1 MFILLSADFS
11 IQLAGFT
18 KKRTFM
24 TIATQGVFQRD
35 SKTDPLDT
43 PMNSTKP
50 ASPPI
55 YIVDDDHDVLKMM
68 HLVLSRAGY
77 AATCFSHPV
86 SFLNSLPESR
96 AGIVITDQ
104 NMPVI
109 DGLEL
114 QRELFQYDKT
124 FQLIV
129 ISGYPNTSVAVEAMR
144 TGAVTVLDKPCPRET
159 LLKAVEDAQDE
170 FHKKQLSNVGLP
182 NPLPRG
188 QSYLD
193 RLTPRE
199 SEVVELVYQGC
210 TNKAIGIQLEI
221 AMKTV
226 EKHRKSVM
234 EKLEVSSLASLIR
247 LIERENR

>member
-1 MFILLSADFS
+1 MAMASPRISNNDLKTNSSHITANLQHPDF
-11 IQLAGFT
+11 
-18 KKRTFM
+18 
-24 TIATQGVFQRD
+24 
-35 SKTDPLDT
+35 
-43 PMNSTKP
+43 
-50 ASPPI
+50 PPI
-55 YIVDDDHDVLKMM
+55 YVVDDDPDVLKMM
-68 HLVLSRAGY
+68 DLVLSRAGY
-77 AATCFSHPV
+77 NASCFSHPV
-86 SFLNSLPESR
+86 SFLNSLPELR

-104 NMPVI
+104 HMPVV

-114 QRELFQYDKT
+114 QRELFQYDET

-144 TGAVTVLDKPCPRET
+144 TGAVTVLDKPCPREV
-159 LLKAVEDAQDE
+159 LLKAVEDAGHE

-199 SEVVELVYQGC
+199 SEVVELVYQGK

-247 LIERENR
+247 LLERENR

>member
-1 MFILLSADFS
+1 
-11 IQLAGFT
+11 
-18 KKRTFM
+18 M
-24 TIATQGVFQRD
+24 TIGAQGILHRD
-35 SKTDPLDT
+35 PKTSLADT
-43 PMNSTKP
+43 SMNPEQS
-50 ASPPI
+50 AFPPI
-55 YIVDDDHDVLKMM
+55 YVVDDDPDVLKIMQ
-68 HLVLSRAGY
+68 LVLSRAGY
-77 AATCFSHPV
+77 IASCFSHPV
-86 SFLNSLPESR
+86 SFLNSLSELR

-104 NMPVI
+104 NMPVV

-114 QRELFQYDKT
+114 QRELFQYDET

-129 ISGYPNTSVAVEAMR
+129 ISGYPNTSVAVQAMR
-144 TGAVTVLDKPCPRET
+144 TGAVTVLDKPCPREV
-159 LLKAVEDAQDE
+159 LLKAVEDAGVE

-182 NPLPRG
+182 SPLPRG
-188 QSYLD
+188 QGYLD

-199 SEVVELVYQGC
+199 HEVVELVYQGK

-247 LIERENR
+247 LLERENR

>member
-1 MFILLSADFS
+1 
-11 IQLAGFT
+11 
-18 KKRTFM
+18 
-24 TIATQGVFQRD
+24 
-35 SKTDPLDT
+35 
-43 PMNSTKP
+43 
-50 ASPPI
+50 
-55 YIVDDDHDVLKMM
+55 
-68 HLVLSRAGY
+68 
-77 AATCFSHPV
+77 
-86 SFLNSLPESR
+86 
-96 AGIVITDQ
+96 
-104 NMPVI
+104 
-109 DGLEL
+109 
-114 QRELFQYDKT
+114 
-124 FQLIV
+124 
-129 ISGYPNTSVAVEAMR
+129 MR

>member
-1 MFILLSADFS
+1 MAVSSLGISH
-11 IQLAGFT
+11 
-18 KKRTFM
+18 
-24 TIATQGVFQRD
+24 RD
-35 SKTDPLDT
+35 PEVDSSVIETNPEQ
-43 PMNSTKP
+43 S
-50 ASPPI
+50 SFPPI
-55 YIVDDDHDVLKMM
+55 YIVDDDQEVLKMM
-68 HLVLSRAGY
+68 DMVLSRASFN
-77 AATCFSHPV
+77 ATCFNHPV
-86 SFLNSLPESR
+86 SFLNSLPELR

-104 NMPVI
+104 NMPVVN
-109 DGLEL
+109 GLEL
-114 QRELFQYDKT
+114 QRELFQYDET

-144 TGAVTVLDKPCPRET
+144 TGAVTVLDKPCPKDD
-159 LLKAVEDAQDE
+159 LLNAVEEAGRE

-182 NPLPRG
+182 APLPRG

-199 SEVVELVYQGC
+199 SEVVDLVYRGQ

-247 LIERENR
+247 LLEREIR

>member
-1 MFILLSADFS
+1 
-11 IQLAGFT
+11 
-18 KKRTFM
+18 M
-24 TIATQGVFQRD
+24 TIVSPRVFQRD
-35 SKTDPLDT
+35 LET
-43 PMNSTKP
+43 NSSDIETKSQQP
-50 ASPPI
+50 SFPPI
-55 YIVDDDHDVLKMM
+55 YIVDDDEEVLKIMQ
-68 HLVLSRAGY
+68 LVLSRAGY
-77 AATCFSHPV
+77 TASSFSHPV
-86 SFLNSLPESR
+86 SFVNSLPELR

-104 NMPVI
+104 HMPVM

-114 QRELFQYDKT
+114 QRELFQYDET

-144 TGAVTVLDKPCPRET
+144 TGAVTVLDKPCPREV
-159 LLKAVEDAQDE
+159 LLKAVEDAADE

-182 NPLPRG
+182 SPLPRG

-199 SEVVELVYQGC
+199 SEVVELVYQGK
-210 TNKAIGIQLEI
+210 TNKAIGIQLDI

-234 EKLEVSSLASLIR
+234 EKMEVSSLASLIR
-247 LIERENR
+247 LLERENR

>member
-1 MFILLSADFS
+1 MPVSSLEVYQRDPEVDSAD
-11 IQLAGFT
+11 IDTNLEQ
-18 KKRTFM
+18 
-24 TIATQGVFQRD
+24 
-35 SKTDPLDT
+35 TD
-43 PMNSTKP
+43 
-50 ASPPI
+50 SPPI
-55 YIVDDDHDVLKMM
+55 YIVDDDPEVLKMM
-68 HLVLSRAGY
+68 YMVLSRASY
-77 AATCFSHPV
+77 QATCFNHPV
-86 SFLNSLPESR
+86 SFLNSLPELR

-104 NMPVI
+104 NMPVV

-114 QRELFQYDKT
+114 QRELFQYDET

-129 ISGYPNTSVAVEAMR
+129 ISGYPNTSVAVQAMR
-144 TGAVTVLDKPCPRET
+144 TGAVTVLDKPCPKAE
-159 LLKAVEDAQDE
+159 LLKAVEDAGHE

-182 NPLPRG
+182 VPLPRG
-188 QSYLD
+188 QSYLE

-199 SEVVELVYQGC
+199 SEVVDLVYQGL

>member
-1 MFILLSADFS
+1 
-11 IQLAGFT
+11 
-18 KKRTFM
+18 M
-24 TIATQGVFQRD
+24 TIALPRTLDRD
-35 SKTDPLDT
+35 PETILSDSETNLT
-43 PMNSTKP
+43 PP
-50 ASPPI
+50 ACPPI
-55 YIVDDDHDVLKMM
+55 YIVDDDQDVLKMM
-68 HLVLSRAGY
+68 HLVLSRASY
-77 AATCFSHPV
+77 SATCFSHPV
-86 SFLNSLPESR
+86 SFLNSLPELR

-104 NMPVI
+104 NMPVV

-114 QRELFQYDKT
+114 QRELFQYDET

-144 TGAVTVLDKPCPRET
+144 TGAVTVLDKPCPREV
-159 LLKAVEDAQDE
+159 LLKAVEDAVHE

-182 NPLPRG
+182 NPLSRG

-199 SEVVELVYQGC
+199 SEVVALVYQGK